1 MAKLSKD
8 AKERIIISLT
18 SEPVGKE
25 VIKAIED
32 GGNVLSGNGAPSNS
46 LGENGN
52 LYINLLNGD
61 LYKKYNN
68 AWELQLD
75 GQTAVESAFEDIE
88 QPVGIKDPNQVSLS
102 VNDGSRTFTVAPVG
116 TSFVCFVKGK
126 RIEISSTL
134 QATWSTAHGL
144 HFFYID
150 ATGSLITTTTFT
162 DAIITEYAFVSMVY
176 WDATA
181 NKHIIFANEKHGIKM
196 SPITHQYLHRTR
208 GAAFDSGGKLVNF
221 VVDGGGSSNTHA
233 QFTSNSGVI
242 WDEDI
247 RISYPAQTQMP
258 VFYRSGATGLWK
270 RKEANS
276 FPVIRSGEEGYVG
289 AGGLLPYNRFNGSSW
304 VLSEVSNNK
313 FVLVHIF
320 ATNDIEFPVIA
331 IQGQVEYNDKASA
344 RSGAL
349 TEIRELTGLP
359 VYEFCPLGSV
369 VFQTGNSYT
378 NTPKAQIV
386 STSDGANYQDHRLDS
401 IRPGSLA

>member
-1 MAKLSKD
+1 MTKLSKD

-18 SEPVGKE
+18 SDPVGKE
-25 VIKAIED
+25 VIKAIE
-32 GGNVLSGNGAPSNS
+32 GGDDVLSGNGAPSNS

-88 QPVGIKDPNQVSLS
+88 QPVGFKDPTQVTLS
-102 VNDGSRTFTVAPVG
+102 IDDSSRTLTLTPVG
-116 TSFVCFVKGK
+116 ASFVCFVKGK

-144 HFFYID
+144 NFFYID
-150 ATGSLITTTTFT
+150 ATGSLLVTPTFI
-162 DAIITEYAFVSMVY
+162 DAIITEYTIVSMVY

-196 SPITHQYLHRTR
+196 SPVTHQYLHRTR

-221 VVDGGGSSNTHA
+221 VVDGGGGSNTHA

-247 RISYPAQTQMP
+247 RLSYSAQAQIP

-276 FPVIRSGEEGYVG
+276 FPVIRSGEEGYTG
-289 AGGLLPYNRFNGSSW
+289 ANGLLPYNFFNGSNW
-304 VLSEVSNNK
+304 VLNQVDNNK

-320 ATNDIEFPVIA
+320 ATNDIEFPIIA
-331 IQGQVEYNDKASA
+331 IQGQAQYNSKASA
-344 RSGAL
+344 RNGAL
-349 TEIRELTGLP
+349 TEIKELSGLP

-369 VFQTGNSYT
+369 IFQTGSSYT

-386 STSDGANYQDHRLDS
+386 STSDGDNYEDHRTES

>member
-32 GGNVLSGNGAPSNS
+32 GDDVLSGNGAPSNS

-68 AWELQLD
+68 AWELQVN
-75 GQTAVESAFEDIE
+75 GQTAVEAAFEDIE
-88 QPVGIKDPNQVSLS
+88 QPVGLKDPAQVSLS
-102 VNDGSRTFTVAPVG
+102 VNDGSRTLTVAPVG
-116 TSFVCFVKGK
+116 ASFVCFVKGK
-126 RIEISSTL
+126 RIEIFSAL

-150 ATGSLITTTTFT
+150 ATGSLITTTTFV
-162 DAIITEYAFVSMVY
+162 DAIITEYTFVSMVY

-196 SPITHQYLHRTR
+196 SPITHQYLHRTK

-247 RISYPAQTQMP
+247 RIAYPAQTQIP

-289 AGGLLPYNRFNGSSW
+289 TNGLLPYNRFNGSSW

-331 IQGQVEYNDKASA
+331 IQGQVEYNDKTSA
-344 RSGAL
+344 RSGAIS
-349 TEIRELTGLP
+349 EIRGLSGLP

-369 VFQTGNSYT
+369 IFQTSNSYT

-386 STSDGANYQDHRLDS
+386 STADGTDYQDHRSES

>member
-18 SEPVGKE
+18 SDPVGKE
-25 VIKAIED
+25 VIRAIEEGD
-32 GGNVLSGNGAPSNS
+32 DVLSGNGAPDNS

-52 LYINLLNGD
+52 LYVNLVNGD
-61 LYKKYNN
+61 LYVKHNN
-68 AWELQLD
+68 AWELQLS
-75 GQTAVESAFEDIE
+75 GQAAVDAAFEDIE
-88 QPVGIKDPNQVSLS
+88 QPVGLKDPSQVSLS
-102 VNDGSRTFTVAPVG
+102 INDASRTLTVSPVG
-116 TSFVCFVKGK
+116 ASFVCFVKGK
-126 RIEISSTL
+126 RIEISSPL
-134 QATWSTAHGL
+134 QAQWSTAHGL

-150 ATGSLITTTTFT
+150 INGNLITTTTFT

-176 WDATA
+176 WDASA

-221 VVDGGGSSNTHA
+221 VVDGGGGSNTHA

-247 RISYPAQTQMP
+247 RIAYPAQAQIP
-258 VFYRSGATGLWK
+258 VFYRSGAAGLWK
-270 RKEANS
+270 RKDANS
-276 FPVIRSGEEGYVG
+276 FPVIISGEEGYTG
-289 AGGLLPYNRFNGSSW
+289 AGGRLPYNHFNGTNW

-320 ATNDIEFPVIA
+320 ATNDIEFPIIA
-331 IQGQVEYNDKASA
+331 IQGQVEYNAKADA
-344 RSGAL
+344 RNGAVS
-349 TEIRELTGLP
+349 EIRELSGLP

-369 VFQTGNSYT
+369 IFETGNSYT
-378 NTPKAQIV
+378 NTPKARIV
-386 STSDGANYQDHRLDS
+386 STTDGDDYEDHRLDS

>member
-1 MAKLSKD
+1 MTKLSKD

-25 VIKAIED
+25 VIKAIE
-32 GGNVLSGNGAPSNS
+32 GGDDVLSGNGAPSNS

-88 QPVGIKDPNQVSLS
+88 QPVGLKDPSQVNLS
-102 VNDGSRTFTVAPVG
+102 INDGLRKITVSPVG
-116 TSFVCFVKGK
+116 SSFVCFVKGK
-126 RIEISSTL
+126 RIEISSPL
-134 QATWSTAHGL
+134 EANWDNIHGL
-144 HFFYID
+144 HFFYINE
-150 ATGSLITTTTFT
+150 AGNLINTMTFV
-162 DAIITEYAFVSMVY
+162 DSIITEYTFVSMVY
-176 WDATA
+176 WDSTA
-181 NKHIIFANEKHGIKM
+181 SKHIIFANEKHGIKM

-221 VVDGGGSSNTHA
+221 VVDGGGGSNTHA

-247 RISYPAQTQMP
+247 RISYPAQTQIP
-258 VFYRSGATGLWK
+258 VFYRSGAAGLWK

-276 FPVIRSGEEGYVG
+276 FPVIISGEEGYTG
-289 AGGLLPYNRFNGSSW
+289 ANGLLPYNRFDGSSW
-304 VLSEVSNNK
+304 VLNQVANNK

-320 ATNDIEFPVIA
+320 ATNDIEFPIIA
-331 IQGQVEYNDKASA
+331 IQGQVEYNDKTSA

-369 VFQTGNSYT
+369 IFQTGSSYT

-386 STSDGANYQDHRLDS
+386 STSDGENYEDHRSES

>member
-1 MAKLSKD
+1 MTKLSKD
-8 AKERIIISLT
+8 TKERIIISLT

-32 GGNVLSGNGAPSNS
+32 GDDVLSGNGAPSNS

-68 AWELQLD
+68 IWKLQLD

-88 QPVGIKDPNQVSLS
+88 QPVGFKDPDQVSLS
-102 VNDGSRTFTVAPVG
+102 VDDISRTLTVTPVG
-116 TSFVCFVKGK
+116 ASFVCFVKGK

-150 ATGSLITTTTFT
+150 ATGSLIVTTTFT
-162 DAIITEYAFVSMVY
+162 DAIITEYTIVSMVY

-196 SPITHQYLHRTR
+196 SPVTHQYLHRTR

-221 VVDGGGSSNTHA
+221 VVNGGGSSNTHA

-247 RISYPAQTQMP
+247 RLSYSAQAQIP
-258 VFYRSGATGLWK
+258 VFYRSGAGGLWK

-276 FPVIRSGEEGYVG
+276 FPIIMSGEEGYNG
-289 AGGLLPYNRFNGSSW
+289 EQGRLPYNSFDGSNW
-304 VLSEVSNNK
+304 GLTQVSNND

-331 IQGQVEYNDKASA
+331 IQGQVVYTNKPNA
-344 RSGAL
+344 RAGAL
-349 TEIRELTGLP
+349 KEIKELSGLP

-369 VFQTGNSYT
+369 IFQTGSSYT

-386 STSDGANYQDHRLDS
+386 STLDGDNYEDHRTES

>member
-1 MAKLSKD
+1 MTKLSKD

-32 GGNVLSGNGAPSNS
+32 GDDVLSGNGAPSNS

-68 AWELQLD
+68 IWKLQLD

-88 QPVGIKDPNQVSLS
+88 QPVGFKDPNQVSLS
-102 VNDGSRTFTVAPVG
+102 VDDISRTLTVTPVG
-116 TSFVCFVKGK
+116 ASFVCFVKGK

-150 ATGSLITTTTFT
+150 AAGSLIATTTFT

-196 SPITHQYLHRTR
+196 SPVTHQYLHRTR

-247 RISYPAQTQMP
+247 RLSYSAQAQIP
-258 VFYRSGATGLWK
+258 VFYRSGAAGLWK

-276 FPVIRSGEEGYVG
+276 FPIIMSGEEGYN
-289 AGGLLPYNRFNGSSW
+289 GGQGRLPYNSFDGSNW
-304 VLSEVSNNK
+304 GLTQVSNND

-320 ATNDIEFPVIA
+320 ATNDIEFPIIA
-331 IQGQVEYNDKASA
+331 IQGQAQYANKTSA
-344 RSGAL
+344 RNGAL
-349 TEIRELTGLP
+349 TEIKELSGLP

-369 VFQTGNSYT
+369 IFQTGSSYT

-386 STSDGANYQDHRLDS
+386 STLDGDNYEDHRTES